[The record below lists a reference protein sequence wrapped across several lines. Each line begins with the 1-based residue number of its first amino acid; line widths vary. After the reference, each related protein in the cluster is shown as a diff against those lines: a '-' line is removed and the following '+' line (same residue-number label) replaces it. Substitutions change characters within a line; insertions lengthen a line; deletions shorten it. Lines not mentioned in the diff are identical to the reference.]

1 MYRARLL
8 GHVQS
13 SALSWPND
21 STPTP
26 RVKKLN
32 LFKCCALTPMAHS
45 NISNDMGTVPGF
57 SPRVL
62 LDAILFQLWSR
73 RLSIRLVG

>member
-1 MYRARLL
+1 
-8 GHVQS
+8 
-13 SALSWPND
+13 
-21 STPTP
+21 
-26 RVKKLN
+26 
-32 LFKCCALTPMAHS
+32 MAHS